1 MNILSIALISL
12 YYTLCR
18 NGDVERQPD
27 VEEPPPVVN
36 EQQVEKNEDLIQA
49 SSAHRSNWTLVVKV
63 NACGRIITN
72 RQP

>member
-1 MNILSIALISL
+1 M
-12 YYTLCR
+12 
-18 NGDVERQPD
+18 ERQPD

-36 EQQVEKNEDLIQA
+36 EQQVEKNEELSQA

-72 RQP
+72 RLP